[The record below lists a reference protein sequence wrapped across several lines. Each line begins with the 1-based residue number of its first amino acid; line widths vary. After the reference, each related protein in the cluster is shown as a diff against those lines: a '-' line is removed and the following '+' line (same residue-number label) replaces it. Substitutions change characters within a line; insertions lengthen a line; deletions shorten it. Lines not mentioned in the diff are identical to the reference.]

1 MPRKPREFEVSK
13 IYHIVK
19 RGVEGR
25 DIFLKPQDYSR
36 FIFGLEFC
44 NTSDSTDLWE
54 LIGGSD
60 PPMRERLR
68 KIREEKRE
76 RKQNPLVDFLGFAL
90 MPNHFHLIVRE
101 IILGGTSKFMQK
113 LGGYTT
119 YFNKQYN
126 RLGSLFQSRFNMV
139 RVENDTQLYTMFVY
153 VHTNP
158 VELWEPGWKDFS
170 VKNPVEAIQKLE
182 KYRPSSYNDYIGR
195 PEFPYV
201 VNREF
206 FLNFFG
212 GENKC
217 KQAVEDWVQF
227 KARKTRLGSE
237 VIE

>member
-1 MPRKPREFEVSK
+1 MPRKPRAFEIGK

-36 FIFGLEFC
+36 FILGLEFC
-44 NTSDSTDLWE
+44 NNSDPINLWE
-54 LIGGSD
+54 LIAGSD
-60 PPMRERLR
+60 PAKGERLR
-68 KIREEKRE
+68 KIREEKHE
-76 RKQNPLVDFLGFAL
+76 KKDNALVDFLGFTL
-90 MPNHFHLIVRE
+90 MPNHFHLILRE
-101 IILGGTSKFMQK
+101 MVLGGISKFMQK

-126 RLGSLFQSRFNMV
+126 RPGSLFQSRFKMV
-139 RVENDTQLYTMFVY
+139 RIEDDNQLYTVFVY
-153 VHTNP
+153 IHTNP
-158 VELWEPGWKDFS
+158 VELWEPKWKEFK
-170 VKNPVEAIQKLE
+170 VKNPNGAIQKLE
-182 KYRPSSYNDYIGR
+182 QYRPSSYNDYIGNV
-195 PEFPYV
+195 EFPYV
-201 VNREF
+201 INREF

-227 KARKTRLGSE
+227 KAEKTRLGLE

>member
-1 MPRKPREFEVSK
+1 MPRKPREFEVGR

-76 RKQNPLVDFLGFAL
+76 RKQNSLVDFLGFAL
-90 MPNHFHLIVRE
+90 MPNHFHLIIRE

-126 RLGSLFQSRFNMV
+126 RLGSLFQSRFKA
-139 RVENDTQLYTMFVY
+139 VEVKDDIQLHTVFVY

-158 VELWEPGWKDFS
+158 VELWQPGWKDFS
-170 VKNPVEAIQKLE
+170 VKNPAEAIQKLK
-182 KYRPSSYNDYIGR
+182 KYRLSSYNDYIGNS
-195 PEFPYV
+195 EFPHAI
-201 VNREF
+201 NREF

-217 KQAVEDWVQF
+217 KQAVEDWIRF